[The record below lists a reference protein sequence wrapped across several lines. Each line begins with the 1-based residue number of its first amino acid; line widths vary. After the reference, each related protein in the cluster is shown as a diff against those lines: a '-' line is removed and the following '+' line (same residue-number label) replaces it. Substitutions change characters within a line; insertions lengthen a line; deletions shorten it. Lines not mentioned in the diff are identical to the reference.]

1 MKCCPFLFFLHVEIL
16 EHKDMTKSF
25 KKEKGIGKE
34 KNDKYSTQKNQS
46 SLLNGSEKIQ
56 SAFNFSFKIFW
67 SSLIFKKWSF

>member
-34 KNDKYSTQKNQS
+34 KHDKYSTQKTS
-46 SLLNGSEKIQ
+46 PLY
-56 SAFNFSFKIFW
+56 
-67 SSLIFKKWSF
+67 